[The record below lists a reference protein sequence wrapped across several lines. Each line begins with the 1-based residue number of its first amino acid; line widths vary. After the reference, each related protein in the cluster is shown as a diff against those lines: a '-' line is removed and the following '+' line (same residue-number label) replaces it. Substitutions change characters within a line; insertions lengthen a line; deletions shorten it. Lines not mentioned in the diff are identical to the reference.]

1 MIILIGHGHSVLDA
15 VSVVEWYGTILQAY
29 VVRFNIFAWI
39 IRPERLLNVR
49 DEWRV
54 GANAKRDRERGEHEN
69 VEREED
75 RRTVNDTG
83 WIVAC
88 L

>member
-54 GANAKRDRERGEHEN
+54 GANAKRDRERNTRTWKERKIGE
-69 VEREED
+69 R
-75 RRTVNDTG
+75 
-83 WIVAC
+83 
-88 L
+88 